1 MDSTPFSLALSA
13 HWIPNPSSLVNMGDS
28 PFPPPLATMGA
39 SMESSDPVR
48 DTDAETMRLGC
59 CSMVMVVGCFA
70 PLRVSI
76 VRGNSADCAALFEL
90 SEDDV
95 PSEFLDC

>member
-1 MDSTPFSLALSA
+1 
-13 HWIPNPSSLVNMGDS
+13 
-28 PFPPPLATMGA
+28 
-39 SMESSDPVR
+39 MESSDPVR

-59 CSMVMVVGCFA
+59 CSIVMVVGCFA

-90 SEDDV
+90 SEGDV
-95 PSEFLDC
+95 PSESLDCWEHAALKISIAPATIAAIFFNSGISALHSHLLTCEI